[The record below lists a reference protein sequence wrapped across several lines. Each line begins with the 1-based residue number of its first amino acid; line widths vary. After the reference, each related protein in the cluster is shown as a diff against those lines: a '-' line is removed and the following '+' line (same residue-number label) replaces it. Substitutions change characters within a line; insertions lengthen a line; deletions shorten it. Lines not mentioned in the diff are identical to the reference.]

1 MDIIVCI
8 ISILIN
14 SSCVSFKFVSLSNF
28 ILLVSTVSIIQA
40 IGECYCNQGLTAL
53 CTQVTIELAEA
64 RGIHLIRIE
73 VVNDFMSAM
82 FASLGFQKIREI
94 DMNEL
99 IIGREKPFTVRDFTQ
114 KARVFIYSF

>member
-1 MDIIVCI
+1 
-8 ISILIN
+8 
-14 SSCVSFKFVSLSNF
+14 
-28 ILLVSTVSIIQA
+28 
-40 IGECYCNQGLTAL
+40 
-53 CTQVTIELAEA
+53 
-64 RGIHLIRIE
+64 
-73 VVNDFMSAM
+73 MSAM

>member
-1 MDIIVCI
+1 M
-8 ISILIN
+8 
-14 SSCVSFKFVSLSNF
+14 
-28 ILLVSTVSIIQA
+28 IQA
-40 IGECYCNQGLTAL
+40 IGESYCNQGLASL
-53 CTQVTIELAEA
+53 CTQVTMELAEA

-82 FASLGFQKIREI
+82 FASLGFQKIKEI

-99 IIGREKPFTVRDFTQ
+99 IIGGEKPFAVTDFTQ

>member
-1 MDIIVCI
+1 
-8 ISILIN
+8 
-14 SSCVSFKFVSLSNF
+14 
-28 ILLVSTVSIIQA
+28 
-40 IGECYCNQGLTAL
+40 
-53 CTQVTIELAEA
+53 
-64 RGIHLIRIE
+64 

-99 IIGREKPFTVRDFTQ
+99 IIGGEKPFAVTDFTQ